1 MDADAKTMRASVWA
15 PEESN
20 PTTTSESST
29 ASFLELRDAT
39 VRYRTLAGT
48 DLTAV
53 SGISLQVKEAEFLV
67 IIGRS
72 GCGKT
77 TLLNLVAGLVPPT
90 SGSVTLNGRPITKPD
105 RDRGVVFQADAVFP
119 WKRVA
124 ANLDFAL
131 RLGGSPRRDRPER
144 IQHFLRLVNLEHAAN
159 LYPKELSGG
168 MSKRLAIAMVLA
180 NRPDILLMDE
190 PFGPLDYATR
200 VELQIQ
206 LEEIRQSRPITTV
219 FVTHDVEEAV
229 FLADRV
235 IVMANGSIIHSLQV
249 PLARPRDL
257 SVRRSQEF
265 AEIASKLLAQIIAT
279 HG

>member
-1 MDADAKTMRASVWA
+1 MIKATATAVLEDPDSGT
-15 PEESN
+15 PQ
-20 PTTTSESST
+20 TSG
-29 ASFLELRDAT
+29 AVPMHSFLELAGAT
-39 VRYRTLAGT
+39 VRYTTLAGSE
-48 DLTAV
+48 LTAISDV
-53 SGISLQVKEAEFLV
+53 SLQVKEAEFLV

-77 TLLNLVAGLVPPT
+77 TLLNLIAGLISPT
-90 SGSVTLNGRPITKPD
+90 TGSVTLMGRPITKPG

-131 RLGGSPRRDRPER
+131 KLGGTPRHERPER
-144 IQHFLRLVNLEHAAN
+144 IAQFLKLVGLEHAAT

-206 LEEIRQSRPITTV
+206 LEEIRQSRPLTTV

-235 IVMANGSIIHSLQV
+235 IVMAKSEIIHEMDV
-249 PLARPRDL
+249 PLARPRGL
-257 SVRRSQEF
+257 SVRKSPEF
-265 AEIASKLLAQIIAT
+265 GKIASELLEQIIASR
-279 HG
+279 GRQ